1 MGKPAPEMF
10 NAATDNAAALKVLA
24 APATVADVQKLLVLY
39 RAGVDRNAY
48 GEPLSGRELE
58 DVLLVADTL
67 RLPRYQFGRDV
78 AAIRKFRQQQRELA
92 IYSPHLF
99 AELGQAAAIMLVHL
113 K

>member
-10 NAATDNAAALKVLA
+10 NAATDNANAAKVLA

-67 RLPRYQFGRDV
+67 RLPRYQFARDV

-99 AELGQAAAIMLVHL
+99 AELGQAAGIMLAHL
-113 K
+113 G

>member
-1 MGKPAPEMF
+1 MGKPVPEF
-10 NAATDNAAALKVLA
+10 NTALDNANAAKVLA
-24 APATVADVQKLLVLY
+24 APATVSDVQKLLVLY
-39 RAGVDRNAY
+39 RAGVDRNAC
-48 GEPLSGRELE
+48 GEPLSGHELE

-99 AELGQAAAIMLVHL
+99 AELVQAAAIMLVHL
-113 K
+113 S